1 MVGMKTHFFAL
12 TITLAAPLVAA
23 PVDADG
29 QITLP
34 YAQFA
39 RLTAQPVPEAKP
51 EPPVKS
57 ALTRADYLITI
68 GDDSPPIVDVEW
80 RAENF
85 SDTWAWVAVAPL
97 GLAIEPDADS
107 TLIANQGEIRLMMPT
122 PGIHRAAASF
132 PAATSLGVAAR
143 FPIVPATF
151 NSIEIRGVGP
161 SDNWRIDGAS
171 TMIDA
176 DGMVRHLLP
185 ATVHEIVVRKAEA
198 QPDPQKPETWTA
210 TAEAWVAY
218 DAGWLDH
225 EVRLTAIPA
234 DRGGSAIRIVFPEM
248 PSRIVVASDGLAEHE
263 KTADGLLLQ
272 WETRNADERTITLRY
287 RTQVAGDHTQWLPRL
302 PLTIGSTVVLAIPQG
317 AEISGPG
324 WLPDPAPARLPA
336 WLREKSHA
344 QPVLLHSGDPAPAS
358 VKWLPRVETDAM
370 TVAEASIS
378 TRVVADGSQL
388 TTAVYQISHTGPG
401 TARWSLPENMTL
413 LNASVSGQRATP
425 VDRGDALEFA
435 LPAPATNNQP
445 TVLEFSYTGTG
456 AALDRVAGGLV
467 VESPSTPLF
476 AHRINWNIVLPD
488 GTRLDAVESNAEA
501 APAPANAPPGAA
513 FLRRLLTR
521 GEPLRAEVFYRSLH
535 SEG

>member
-1 MVGMKTHFFAL
+1 MKTTFFAIIA
-12 TITLAAPLVAA
+12 TIPATLAATPE
-23 PVDADG
+23 DTDG

-34 YAQFA
+34 YSQFA
-39 RLTAQPVPEAKP
+39 RLTAQPEPTPTP

-57 ALTRADYLITI
+57 ALTRADYAITI
-68 GDDSPPIVDVEW
+68 GDGGQARVQVEW
-80 RAENF
+80 QAENF

-107 TLIANQGEIRLMMPT
+107 TLVASQGEIRLMMAT
-122 PGIHRAAASF
+122 PGIHRAAATF
-132 PAATSLGVAAR
+132 PATSSLGVAAR

-151 NSIEIRGVGP
+151 TSIEVRGDDP
-161 SDNWRIDGAS
+161 SANWRIDGAS
-171 TMIDA
+171 MLINA
-176 DGMVRHLLP
+176 DGKSRHLLP
-185 ATVHEIVVRKAEA
+185 ATADEIVVRQVES
-198 QPDPQKPETWTA
+198 QPDPKEPETWNVTV
-210 TAEAWVAY
+210 EAWVAY

-234 DRGGSAIRIVFPEM
+234 DRSGSAIRIVFPDS
-248 PSRIVVASDGLAEHE
+248 PPRIDVASDGLAGHE
-263 KTADGLLLQ
+263 QTADGLVLQ
-272 WETRNADERTITLRY
+272 WETRTTHERTITLRY

-302 PLTIGSTVVLAIPQG
+302 PETSGTTIVLAIPQG
-317 AEISGPG
+317 AEITGDG

-388 TTAVYQISHTGPG
+388 TTAVYQISHTGSG

-413 LNASVSGQRATP
+413 LDASVSGQRATP

-435 LPAPATNNQP
+435 LPAPAHGGHP
-445 TVLEFSYTGTG
+445 TTLEFSYTGTG

-476 AHRINWNIVLPD
+476 AHRIDWSIVLPD

-521 GEPLRAEVFYRSLH
+521 GEPLRAEVFYRSLN